1 MFFSATDDPWL
12 RVGRQAHRLGPIE
25 LRILER
31 RDAQQP
37 ISQTR
42 NQALFG
48 DVDLVSEEHF
58 ERPRK
63 LAHNGRLRPTTRWR
77 RGPWCRFVI
86 LCGRKAH
93 AKNTSTSICFAR
105 DRFQMRASDALCG

>member
-1 MFFSATDDPWL
+1 MFFSATDDPRL
-12 RVGRQAHRLGPIE
+12 RVRRQAHRLGLIE

-31 RDAQQP
+31 GDTQQSVSKTR
-37 ISQTR
+37 SQTV
-42 NQALFG
+42 FG
-48 DVDLVSEEHF
+48 YVNLVAEDQFKRTRE
-58 ERPRK
+58 
-63 LAHNGRLRPTTRWR
+63 LAHNRRLRPTTRWR

-105 DRFQMRASDALCG
+105 DRFQVRAPEALYG